1 MKIDFLVKID
11 KLCFYKNRVDK
22 QVRFL
27 FLGSSNPSH
36 TPHCIELIE
45 MKELV
50 IFIIEKEGESVYL
63 CQNHHVQLCPD
74 TFI

>member
-11 KLCFYKNRVDK
+11 KFCFYKNRVDK

-27 FLGSSNPSH
+27 FLGFLNFSYILY
-36 TPHCIELIE
+36 CIELIE

-50 IFIIEKEGESVYL
+50 IFIIEKEGELVYL
-63 CQNHHVQLCPD
+63 C
-74 TFI
+74 